1 VSEAINKIKLFETPC
16 VVIDY
21 QRLVQNIESIQNLA
35 DDNRIKLRPHIKT
48 HKCLEIARLQ
58 VEKGANGITCAK
70 TDEALVFAKDGVS
83 SITVAYPV
91 IDENKLT
98 RLISTCQQL
107 DIDLAIVVDS
117 KYGVIKISKIAAQF
131 EKVVKI
137 FIKIDVG
144 LHRCGLRKDNP
155 EIIKIAQSIKEQTYL
170 EFAGILS
177 HAGHSYAAE
186 TSDEVREIA
195 DKEKSDMNDIKNMLN
210 QVGVDVPEISVGS
223 TPTVLAT
230 DNFNGITEIRPGN
243 YVFMDNTP
251 LRLGLISEDRIALKV
266 LATVVSKNDE
276 YYIVDAGSKVLS
288 SDTGAHG
295 KGSNIGFGQASPL
308 ETSDKQNDFLT
319 ICRLSEEHGFLKRD
333 KAISLS
339 LGQKV
344 LISPNHSCAVT
355 NLTDYIIA
363 VYPDGNFLQWPIT
376 ARGCS
381 K

>member
-1 VSEAINKIKLFETPC
+1 
-16 VVIDY
+16 
-21 QRLVQNIESIQNLA
+21 
-35 DDNRIKLRPHIKT
+35 
-48 HKCLEIARLQ
+48 
-58 VEKGANGITCAK
+58 
-70 TDEALVFAKDGVS
+70 
-83 SITVAYPV
+83 
-91 IDENKLT
+91 
-98 RLISTCQQL
+98 
-107 DIDLAIVVDS
+107 
-117 KYGVIKISKIAAQF
+117 
-131 EKVVKI
+131 
-137 FIKIDVG
+137 
-144 LHRCGLRKDNP
+144 
-155 EIIKIAQSIKEQTYL
+155 
-170 EFAGILS
+170 
-177 HAGHSYAAE
+177 
-186 TSDEVREIA
+186 
-195 DKEKSDMNDIKNMLN
+195 
-210 QVGVDVPEISVGS
+210 
-223 TPTVLAT
+223 
-230 DNFNGITEIRPGN
+230 
-243 YVFMDNTP
+243 MDNTP